1 MGTGT
6 GKWCHWTETRHT
18 ARVLWHHGIFDETLS
33 IVWHVP
39 AGWMLVV
46 MQYKETSIF
55 SWRDLPPFSLGHTS
69 TFMLDIPF
77 LLLWFSGIIFRKD
90 FKWHADVLWKNPR
103 WKTPLSFVSR
113 SSLVLLY
120 HPWGHRPTSG
130 SKPLAESASVQRRR
144 KSWEQVFWTMRL

>member
-6 GKWCHWTETRHT
+6 GEWCHWTETRHT

-33 IVWHVP
+33 IVWHAP
-39 AGWMLVV
+39 AWWMLVV
-46 MQYKETSIF
+46 NNIRKLAFSHGEISSFFIGTYIYIHAGYSIF
-55 SWRDLPPFSLGHTS
+55 VV
-69 TFMLDIPF
+69 
-77 LLLWFSGIIFRKD
+77 GIFRIFFRKD

-103 WKTPLSFVSR
+103 WKTRLSFVSGHH
-113 SSLVLLY
+113 SFFY